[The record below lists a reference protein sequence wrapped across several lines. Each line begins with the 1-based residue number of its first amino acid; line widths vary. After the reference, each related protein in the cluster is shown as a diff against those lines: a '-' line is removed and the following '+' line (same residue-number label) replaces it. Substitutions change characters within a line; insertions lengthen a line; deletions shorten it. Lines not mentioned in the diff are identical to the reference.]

1 MAGRYGHLPD
11 QPNYQS
17 SILDDKPSPEAH
29 QITRT
34 EPEVTSI
41 PEHPSWE
48 VTVAAAMN
56 GDRDAI
62 EALWQEHRRWIAA
75 VLVVHK
81 SGGDQLEDLLQD
93 VAMTLVSKISTLR
106 EAGNIRAWL
115 RMVAVNVARA
125 SARRSRS
132 RPRFE
137 HLIDEGGSETCDS
150 GEGLDLLDGEA
161 QRVLALAQQLPE
173 AYREPLMLRAVR
185 GMRGKHIASIMDL
198 SEATVET
205 RIARGRRM
213 LREMLASPSSR
224 ESGSAIVGSISG
236 GVLRKGSA

>member
-1 MAGRYGHLPD
+1 MTIAPKR
-11 QPNYQS
+11 
-17 SILDDKPSPEAH
+17 
-29 QITRT
+29 
-34 EPEVTSI
+34 
-41 PEHPSWE
+41 PSWE
-48 VTVAAAMN
+48 VTVVAAMS

-75 VLVVHK
+75 VLLVHK
-81 SGGDQLEDLLQD
+81 SAGDQLEDLLQD

-125 SARRSRS
+125 SARRGRS
-132 RPRFE
+132 RPRLE
-137 HLIDEGGSETCDS
+137 RLIDEAESEACVS
-150 GEGLDLLDGEA
+150 GDGINLLDGEA
-161 QRVLALAQQLPE
+161 QRVLRLAQQLPE

-198 SEATVET
+198 TEATVET

-213 LREMLASPSSR
+213 LRELTATPGEGER
-224 ESGSAIVGSISG
+224 GSAIVGSISG

>member
-1 MAGRYGHLPD
+1 MT
-11 QPNYQS
+11 S
-17 SILDDKPSPEAH
+17 TPE
-29 QITRT
+29 R
-34 EPEVTSI
+34 
-41 PEHPSWE
+41 PSWE
-48 VTVAAAMN
+48 ATVAAAMN
-56 GDRDAI
+56 GDREAI
-62 EALWQEHRRWIAA
+62 EALWQEHRRWIGA
-75 VLVVHK
+75 VLLVHK

-125 SARRSRS
+125 SARRGRS

-137 HLIDEGGSETCDS
+137 HLIDEGQSESCAGSD
-150 GEGLDLLDGEA
+150 GLNLLDGEA
-161 QRVLALAQQLPE
+161 QRVLALAQRLPE
-173 AYREPLMLRAVR
+173 AYREPLLLRAVH

-213 LREMLASPSSR
+213 LREMTASPASG
-224 ESGSAIVGSISG
+224 EAGSAIVGSISG